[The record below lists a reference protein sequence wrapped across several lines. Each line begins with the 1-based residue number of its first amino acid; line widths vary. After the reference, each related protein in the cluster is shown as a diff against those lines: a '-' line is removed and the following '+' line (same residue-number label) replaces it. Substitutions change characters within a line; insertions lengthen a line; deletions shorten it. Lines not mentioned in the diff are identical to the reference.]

1 MAKLYFPQYARGRE
15 GAEITPGSTILEHIS
30 RIGGVEIDSECGGEG
45 SCCKDVIRIDKGAD
59 SLNPVTD
66 LEKALRAQGT
76 LRPNQRLACQTRPTS
91 HSEDIVIY
99 IPNFGR
105 YTILTDFIE
114 TTVKPDPCVYKSGD
128 AVYHCSGKEIGPYE
142 GEIFGLAVDIGTT
155 TLVMQLIDLETGR
168 PVGKPMASKNPQ
180 IAYGNDIISR
190 IGYTI
195 EHEDGLDELQE
206 AVAHGINNTI
216 KELGKQSGNGPI
228 NSHIYEVVVVGNS
241 TMRDIFLRHNV
252 KTLGLIPFESSNKK
266 AHSGRAGELCLD
278 IHPQGFMYAPPLIGG
293 HAGADCLADIIAT
306 DLYKSES
313 IGMIID
319 IGTNGE
325 IVLGNK
331 EKMIT
336 ASCAAGGAYE
346 GYQIKCGVG
355 AIQGAITE
363 ITLRDG
369 KIDYKTLAGK
379 PALGVCGSG
388 VIDLLAELLKTGVM
402 NEKAR
407 IQEDFYITDS
417 VHISQEDINQLIIA
431 KAGLRT
437 DQELL
442 IQYYGISV
450 DQVEKIYLAGAFGNY
465 MNIDNAMRIGLL
477 PEIPKERFIR
487 FGNGALAGAIDMLI
501 SREKRQDAEN
511 VLSRIHHTKPNE
523 IEGDQFQYEVAENIY
538 FV

>member
-1 MAKLYFPQYARGRE
+1 MGKLYFPQYARGRE
-15 GAEITPGSTILEHIS
+15 GAEITPGSTISEHIS

-45 SCCKDVIRIDKGAD
+45 ICCKDIIRIEKGTD
-59 SLNPVTD
+59 SLNPLTD
-66 LEKALRAQGT
+66 LETALRAQGT

-91 HSEDIVIY
+91 QAEDIVIF

-114 TTVKPDPCVYKSGD
+114 TTVSPDPSVFKSGD
-128 AVYHCSGKEIGPYE
+128 AVYHCSGEEIGPYE

-155 TLVMQLIDLETGR
+155 TLVMQLMDLETGKQ
-168 PVGKPMASKNPQ
+168 VGKPMASKNPQ

-216 KELGKQSGNGPI
+216 EELEKQSGIQPLKE
-228 NSHIYEVVVVGNS
+228 HIYEVVVVGNS
-241 TMRDIFLRHNV
+241 TMRDIFLRQNV
-252 KTLGLIPFESSNKK
+252 KSLGLIPFESSNKQ
-266 AHSGRAGELCLD
+266 AYSGSAADLSLA
-278 IHPQGFMYAPPLIGG
+278 IHPQGFVYAPPLIGG

-306 DLYKSES
+306 DLYKSDS

-442 IQYYGISV
+442 MKYYGITV
-450 DQVEKIYLAGAFGNY
+450 TDVEKIYLAGAFGNY

-477 PEIPKERFIR
+477 PATPKNRFIR

-501 SREKRQDAEN
+501 NREKRQDAER